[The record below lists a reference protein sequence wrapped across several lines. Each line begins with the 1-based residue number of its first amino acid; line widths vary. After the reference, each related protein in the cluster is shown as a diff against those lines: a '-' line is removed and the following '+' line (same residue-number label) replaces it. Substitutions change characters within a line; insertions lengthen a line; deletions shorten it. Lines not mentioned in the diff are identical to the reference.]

1 MCTVLGGRHGKSRV
15 NTENWEQQAMT
26 KEREQI
32 IDPSING
39 LFHAISFQ
47 LAGIAIVFM
56 ANSVNY
62 TFVLFADTNSHEI
75 ALTVPII
82 ATALFTI
89 VWGDATLK
97 SQVSHIKDATDYTKK
112 TNAYLDISSQ
122 PYNLLRVMNLG
133 LAVALAASQLTILFS

>member
-1 MCTVLGGRHGKSRV
+1 
-15 NTENWEQQAMT
+15 MT

-97 SQVSHIKDATDYTKK
+97 SQFRILRCNRLYKK

-122 PYNLLRVMNLG
+122 PYIYCEL
-133 LAVALAASQLTILFS
+133 